1 MPGNSFAEL
10 VAQGRVKEALRP
22 PPLDTYSLNP
32 AQWMYE
38 RLAKSIIEFEKKL
51 DQTKEVGAK
60 LANFGGQESISIE
73 GLGYWEPDLVIF
85 FGKNSQGRSVELL
98 QHVTQANVLLVAVPT
113 QSDPP
118 RRIGFILDAELAQK
132 KKEKESKENRSEE

>member
-10 VAQGRVKEALRP
+10 VAQGRVKEAFRP

-32 AQWMYE
+32 ARWMYE

-51 DQTKEVGAK
+51 DQSKEVGAK
-60 LANFGGQESISIE
+60 LANFGAQESISIE
-73 GLGYWEPDLVIF
+73 GVGYWEPDLVIF
-85 FGKNSQGRSVELL
+85 FGRNSQGNSVELL
-98 QHVTQANVLLVAVPT
+98 QHVSQANVLLVAVPA

-118 RRIGFILDAELAQK
+118 RRIGFILDAELARK
-132 KKEKESKENRSEE
+132 KMEKESRENQSME